1 MLQSVDMVAEE
12 GDFLSGC
19 LVNVD
24 TTVDKDC
31 AAGSSADVFR
41 AKAGQCFLT
50 VAGNR
55 ERVDI
60 HTTGFPVCQGGGT
73 DMRGLAADDG
83 NVQVLSDEASPWR
96 PRSGRNR
103 SGSSA
108 PPPVVRRDAQPV
120 QDFAYQMPYHVVY
133 SLRTAIKGHHRGDDG
148 HAHHG

>member
-1 MLQSVDMVAEE
+1 MLQSADMVAEE

-41 AKAGQCFLT
+41 AKAGQCFLPVT
-50 VAGNR
+50 GNR

-60 HTTGFPVCQGGGT
+60 RTAGFPVCQGGGT

-83 NVQVLSDEASPWR
+83 NVQVLSDEMPVHGD
-96 PRSGRNR
+96 PRAAGTDL
-103 SGSSA
+103 GH
-108 PPPVVRRDAQPV
+108 PP
-120 QDFAYQMPYHVVY
+120 H
-133 SLRTAIKGHHRGDDG
+133 LL
-148 HAHHG
+148 

>member
-50 VAGNR
+50 VAGN
-55 ERVDI
+55 
-60 HTTGFPVCQGGGT
+60 
-73 DMRGLAADDG
+73 
-83 NVQVLSDEASPWR
+83 
-96 PRSGRNR
+96 
-103 SGSSA
+103 
-108 PPPVVRRDAQPV
+108 PVVRMSTR
-120 QDFAYQMPYHVVY
+120 
-133 SLRTAIKGHHRGDDG
+133 SLFPATVRKH
-148 HAHHG
+148 